1 MRFEIKGESVFA
13 TTGGRDF
20 DPAKPVL
27 IFLHGA
33 GFDQSVWN
41 QQSRYFAHRNHSV
54 LAVDFPGN
62 GRSTGKAPA
71 EIGELADWVPHLMDA
86 LGVEEARLVG
96 HSMGALVALECAVR
110 YPKRISGISLMGAAA
125 EMPVHPELL
134 NAAKNNQPLA
144 YDLVCS
150 WGLGIRGHI
159 GGAPVPGMNLMGG
172 GLSLMASGQKEALA
186 AGLEA
191 CNEYSSGKES
201 APKVSCSSL
210 IVIGTEDRMSPAFK
224 GRELASLIP
233 DCKQEILPGCG
244 HMMMLEDSKSSL
256 EALKINL

>member
-1 MRFEIKGESVFA
+1 
-13 TTGGRDF
+13 
-20 DPAKPVL
+20 
-27 IFLHGA
+27 
-33 GFDQSVWN
+33 
-41 QQSRYFAHRNHSV
+41 
-54 LAVDFPGN
+54 
-62 GRSTGKAPA
+62 
-71 EIGELADWVPHLMDA
+71 
-86 LGVEEARLVG
+86 
-96 HSMGALVALECAVR
+96 
-110 YPKRISGISLMGAAA
+110 MGAAA

-224 GRELASLIP
+224 GQELASLIP
-233 DCKQEILPGCG
+233 GCKQEILSGCG

-256 EALKINL
+256 EALKKNL

>member
-71 EIGELADWVPHLMDA
+71 EIEELADWVPHLMDA
-86 LGVEEARLVG
+86 SGVEEARLVG
-96 HSMGALVALECAVR
+96 HSMGCLLYTSPSPR
-110 YPKRISGISLMGAAA
+110 DLSTSR
-125 EMPVHPELL
+125 MP
-134 NAAKNNQPLA
+134 
-144 YDLVCS
+144 
-150 WGLGIRGHI
+150 
-159 GGAPVPGMNLMGG
+159 
-172 GLSLMASGQKEALA
+172 
-186 AGLEA
+186 
-191 CNEYSSGKES
+191 SS
-201 APKVSCSSL
+201 A
-210 IVIGTEDRMSPAFK
+210 
-224 GRELASLIP
+224 
-233 DCKQEILPGCG
+233 
-244 HMMMLEDSKSSL
+244 
-256 EALKINL
+256 

>member
-20 DPAKPVL
+20 DPVKPVL

-86 LGVEEARLVG
+86 SGVEEARLVG
-96 HSMGALVALECAVR
+96 HSMGVGMC
-110 YPKRISGISLMGAAA
+110 GAESKADFR
-125 EMPVHPELL
+125 H
-134 NAAKNNQPLA
+134 QF
-144 YDLVCS
+144 DGC
-150 WGLGIRGHI
+150 
-159 GGAPVPGMNLMGG
+159 
-172 GLSLMASGQKEALA
+172 
-186 AGLEA
+186 
-191 CNEYSSGKES
+191 SSGNAGPSRTSE
-201 APKVSCSSL
+201 C
-210 IVIGTEDRMSPAFK
+210 
-224 GRELASLIP
+224 RE
-233 DCKQEILPGCG
+233 KQSTPG
-244 HMMMLEDSKSSL
+244 L
-256 EALKINL
+256 

>member
-86 LGVEEARLVG
+86 SGVEKARLVG

-159 GGAPVPGMNLMGG
+159 GGAPVPGMNLMG
-172 GLSLMASGQKEALA
+172 
-186 AGLEA
+186 EA
-191 CNEYSSGKES
+191 C
-201 APKVSCSSL
+201 
-210 IVIGTEDRMSPAFK
+210 R
-224 GRELASLIP
+224 
-233 DCKQEILPGCG
+233 
-244 HMMMLEDSKSSL
+244 
-256 EALKINL
+256 